1 MSLRNKTISGALW
14 NAIELFSGKFIQIF
28 ITIILARILVP
39 SDFGTIALLVIFTE
53 LSRVLL
59 DSGFSQ
65 ALIRKENA
73 TEKDYNAVFYFNIV
87 MGIILYV
94 ILYGLSPFISDFY
107 NYPEL
112 TNIARIVFL
121 TIIINSFGIVQ
132 NAIVIRDINFKILAK
147 RTIVANL
154 LSGLIAIYLANNGFG
169 VWSLVVQIVL
179 AALLRVM
186 LLWFSSAWKPSFTF
200 SFNPI
205 KELLPFSINLLFS
218 GIIDVLA
225 SNIQMLL
232 IGKYYTASDLG
243 FYSQAKIL
251 SAMPSQILTS
261 IVKNVTYPVLS
272 VIKDDTSQLK
282 QAYRKIITI
291 AMFVI
296 VPVMFTLVAIG
307 NNLIPFVLGEK
318 WIPSVEYFILLSFV
332 GAIYPLYSINQN
344 IFLAKGNSKLLLKV
358 SIVQKLIAISGI
370 FITIQISVLALV
382 IGYVI
387 TTIINTLIIMYY
399 AGREINYMFKEQIED
414 VSGIILISFLML
426 VSIYFF
432 GVELSFDNTLLTML
446 VQVLMALI
454 IYLSLSLLFK
464 LPVLDEFKDIFARIR
479 DRG

>member
-1 MSLRNKTISGALW
+1 MSLKNKTISGVIW
-14 NAIELFSGKFIQIF
+14 NAIELFSGKFIQIL
-28 ITIILARILVP
+28 ITIILARILIP
-39 SDFGTIALLVIFTE
+39 ADFGTIALLIIFTE
-53 LSRVLL
+53 LSKVLL

-65 ALIRKENA
+65 ALIRKENV

-87 MGIILYV
+87 TSIILYA
-94 ILYGLSPFISDFY
+94 ILYVLSPFISDFY

-112 TNIARIVFL
+112 TNISRIVFL

-132 NAIVIRDINFKILAK
+132 NAIVIRDMNFKILAK
-147 RTIVANL
+147 RTILTNFLA
-154 LSGLIAIYLANNGFG
+154 GLIAIYLANNGFG
-169 VWSLVVQIVL
+169 VWSLVVQIVVASFL
-179 AALLRVM
+179 RVALL
-186 LLWFSSAWKPSFTF
+186 WIASTWKPSLSF

-205 KELLPFSINLLFS
+205 RELFPFSVNLLFS

-272 VIKDDTSQLK
+272 VVKNDTVQLK
-282 QAYRKIITI
+282 QAYRKIIAI

-296 VPVMFTLVAIG
+296 VPVMFILVAIG

-318 WIPSVEYFILLSFV
+318 WVPSVEYFILLSFV

-344 IFLAKGNSKLLLKV
+344 IFLAQGNSKLLLKV
-358 SIVQKLIAISGI
+358 SILQKLIAISGI

-399 AGREINYMFKEQIED
+399 AGREINYTFTEQMED
-414 VSGIILISFLML
+414 IFGVIWISFLML
-426 VSIYFF
+426 ASVYIL
-432 GVELSFDNTLLTML
+432 GVELNLESVLLTMVIQVFMGL
-446 VQVLMALI
+446 V
-454 IYLSLSLLFK
+454 IYFILAFVFK
-464 LPVLDEFKDIFARIR
+464 LPILNEFKDILSRLKNKV
-479 DRG
+479 